1 MLKCIFESNRLRI
14 GNRSR
19 LIMDYCNA
27 DVYFRSIGAASLGQ
41 FVQLKGGFT
50 VSLFTVG

>member
-1 MLKCIFESNRLRI
+1 
-14 GNRSR
+14 
-19 LIMDYCNA
+19 MDYCNA